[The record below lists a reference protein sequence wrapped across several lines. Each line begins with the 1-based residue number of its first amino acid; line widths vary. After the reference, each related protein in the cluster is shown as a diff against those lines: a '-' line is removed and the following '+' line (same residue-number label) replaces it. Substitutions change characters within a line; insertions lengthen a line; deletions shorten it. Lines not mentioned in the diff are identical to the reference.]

1 MEVKYNNHQISVR
14 VSPHTESIDRKYL
27 EDFLSG
33 SLQPIKDS
41 LGNLIGIDVQRA

>member
-1 MEVKYNNHQISVR
+1 MEVKYNDHQISVR
-14 VSPHTESIDRKYL
+14 VSQRTESIDRKYL

-41 LGNLIGIDVQRA
+41 FDNLIGIDIQRS